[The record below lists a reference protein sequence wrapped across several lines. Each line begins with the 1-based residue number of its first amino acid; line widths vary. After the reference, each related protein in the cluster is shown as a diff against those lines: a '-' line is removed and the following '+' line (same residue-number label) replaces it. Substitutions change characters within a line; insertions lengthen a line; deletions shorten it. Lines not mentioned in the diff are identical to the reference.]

1 MTLSFK
7 LMNTYIFYTN
17 EGHTTAPNDE
27 ELENLQV
34 LGIEKGFTK
43 EEALSNLFTNNEW
56 IKTTGFSE
64 SGIKC
69 YAISKQ

>member
-1 MTLSFK
+1 
-7 LMNTYIFYTN
+7 MNTYIFYTN
-17 EGHTTAPNDE
+17 EGYTTAPNGE

-43 EEALSNLFTNNEW
+43 KEALSNLFTNNEW
-56 IKTTGFSE
+56 IKATGFSE
-64 SGIKC
+64 SKIKC

>member
-1 MTLSFK
+1 
-7 LMNTYIFYTN
+7 MNTYIFYTN
-17 EGHTTAPNDE
+17 EGYTAAPNGE

-34 LGIEKGFTK
+34 LGFEKGFTK
-43 EEALSNLFTNNEW
+43 EEALSNLYTNNEW

-64 SGIKC
+64 REIKC